1 MKLDDFPRVSL
12 AHLPTPLEPA
22 SRLGSLAGLESLWI
36 KRDDQTGL
44 ATGGNKA
51 RKLEFLMAD
60 ALNKGADI
68 VLTDGGPQSNH
79 ARMTAAA
86 ARKLGMDVRL
96 VLAGPDFESMQG
108 NLLLDVLFDA
118 PITFLEG
125 KDVPEM
131 EAEMQIQAEVLR
143 KEGRKPYVV
152 PIGGSTAI
160 GALGYV
166 SAMRELAV
174 QLEEQVGRKDAQIIL
189 AVGSCG
195 TFAGTLLGSRMFLPQ
210 ADVIGISVSRKKAP
224 LKVRSA
230 EIANE
235 SSSLIDSKISIE
247 PDQITAYD
255 EYVGAGYGVPTEAG
269 RKAILAT
276 ARNEGLLL
284 DPVYSGKAMSGLLDL
299 AEKGVLDRQRPVV
312 FLHTGGVAALFAFEP
327 GFRDLAKLTRIN
339 A

>member
-1 MKLDDFPRVSL
+1 MKLDDFPRVPL
-12 AHLPTPLEPA
+12 AHLPTPLEHAP
-22 SRLGSLAGLESLWI
+22 RLGEKVGLENLWI

-60 ALNKGADI
+60 AVAKGADI
-68 VLTDGGPQSNH
+68 ILTDGGPQSNH

-86 ARKLGMDVRL
+86 ARKLGLDVRL
-96 VLAGPDFESMQG
+96 VLAGPDFEAMQG

-131 EAEMQIQAEVLR
+131 EAEMQVQAEALR
-143 KEGRKPYVV
+143 REGRNPYVV

-166 SAMRELAV
+166 TAMRELAGQMQE
-174 QLEEQVGRKDAQIIL
+174 QLGRQDAQIVL

-195 TFAGTLLGSRMFLPQ
+195 TFAGTLLGARMFLPQ
-210 ADVIGISVSRKKAP
+210 VDILGISVSRKKAP
-224 LKVRSA
+224 LKARSA

-235 SSSLIDSKISIE
+235 SSQLIEAGISIDPE
-247 PDQITAYD
+247 SINAYD
-255 EYVGAGYGVPTEAG
+255 EYVGQGYGLPTEAG
-269 RKAILAT
+269 RNAILTT
-276 ARNEGLLL
+276 ARTEGLLL
-284 DPVYSGKAMSGLLDL
+284 DPVYSGKAMSGLLNL

-327 GFRDLAKLTRIN
+327 GFRELADLTKRY
-339 A
+339 